1 MNDTA
6 KIVYTLSNMLLVSIL
21 LNLLLLLLLLLFFA
35 SCLPAVGV
43 RRFG

>member
-21 LNLLLLLLLLLFFA
+21 LNLLLLLFLLAVYRLLEF
-35 SCLPAVGV
+35 VGLDNLI
-43 RRFG
+43 

>member
-21 LNLLLLLLLLLFFA
+21 LNLLLLLLFFA

>member
-6 KIVYTLSNMLLVSIL
+6 KIVYTLSNMFLVSFL
-21 LNLLLLLLLLLFFA
+21 LNLSLLLFFA